1 MDTMHKMLTN
11 VITIVIELARLQINA
26 KFESE

>member
-1 MDTMHKMLTN
+1 LDTMHKMLTN